1 MTSSRAERTS
11 RGLVVAAIASFIA
24 VFSHAVA
31 DGGSVPVLGLLLAL
45 VFSAP
50 VCIALA
56 GRRLSWT
63 RLALAVGASQF
74 AFHGLL
80 SLGLGGGS
88 FALGAGGHQHELV
101 QSAQVLPFGGAE
113 AAVHLEHGGH
123 AMWIAHACAAV
134 LTVLAIGV
142 GERALVAILGLARL
156 QRVAALFDWSPR
168 PEGDPRPVLAA
179 WRFIAPR
186 LTSLTEMRRRGP
198 PRAA

>member
-1 MTSSRAERTS
+1 
-11 RGLVVAAIASFIA
+11 
-24 VFSHAVA
+24 
-31 DGGSVPVLGLLLAL
+31 
-45 VFSAP
+45 
-50 VCIALA
+50 
-56 GRRLSWT
+56 
-63 RLALAVGASQF
+63 
-74 AFHGLL
+74 
-80 SLGLGGGS
+80 
-88 FALGAGGHQHELV
+88 
-101 QSAQVLPFGGAE
+101 
-113 AAVHLEHGGH
+113 
-123 AMWIAHACAAV
+123 MWIAHACAAV